1 VRQSLG
7 LPPAGETGLPGAARM
22 LLEHYLFLSPQEER
36 PGLPGQVAI
45 LDLIF
50 VIVTN
55 DCRAACQ
62 SFPQVAG

>member
-1 VRQSLG
+1 
-7 LPPAGETGLPGAARM
+7 M

-36 PGLPGQVAI
+36 LGPSGQMAI

-55 DCRAACQ
+55 DCRAACRT
-62 SFPQVAG
+62 FPQAAG